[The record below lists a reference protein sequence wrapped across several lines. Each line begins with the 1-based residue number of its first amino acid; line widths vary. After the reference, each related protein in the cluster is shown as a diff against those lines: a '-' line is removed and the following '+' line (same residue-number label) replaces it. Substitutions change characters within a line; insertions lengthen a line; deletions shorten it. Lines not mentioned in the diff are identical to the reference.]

1 MSPETRDHAFDSF
14 FTTKPAGE
22 GTGLGLASA
31 LEIIHSAGGTIHIDS
46 ELGQGST
53 ITIELPRSILLAATA
68 TVAPLEGHH
77 PVARGQVVLLVE
89 DNDAVRASVSRMLS
103 RNGYHVL
110 SASNGTEALE
120 LLYAGAPDPVDLLVT
135 DVVMPKMLGRELA
148 MRVRSERPGIRVLF
162 MSGYAVS
169 SPGLNNTLEPG
180 SVLLHKPFSEDELL
194 AKMAVVFAKGRL
206 AVVGS

>member
-1 MSPETRDHAFDSF
+1 
-14 FTTKPAGE
+14 
-22 GTGLGLASA
+22 
-31 LEIIHSAGGTIHIDS
+31 
-46 ELGQGST
+46 
-53 ITIELPRSILLAATA
+53 
-68 TVAPLEGHH
+68 
-77 PVARGQVVLLVE
+77 
-89 DNDAVRASVSRMLS
+89 
-103 RNGYHVL
+103 
-110 SASNGTEALE
+110 
-120 LLYAGAPDPVDLLVT
+120 
-135 DVVMPKMLGRELA
+135 MPKMLGRELA